1 MNNQASV
8 PLLVNPDE
16 SYPKPSL
23 LRHWTVPILLN
34 VAVAVAVFAVLEGGV
49 RYVVA
54 GVLIVGGLV
63 TARTYWVS
71 GQLATGSISLLD
83 GRVQEG
89 RWQLAGLANVVSP
102 RKWVTFDGGGVLTLT
117 RTGHEGARAYIV
129 SDGRS
134 STGFRSAV
142 DWDQQNA
149 PALIEAAREHGY
161 TVRFE
166 E

>member
-1 MNNQASV
+1 MNNQDSV
-8 PLLVNPDE
+8 PLLVNPRD
-16 SYPKPSL
+16 SFPKPSL
-23 LRHWTVPILLN
+23 LRHWTVPILIN
-34 VAVAVAVFAVLEGGV
+34 IAIAVAVFSVMEGAF

-54 GVLIVGGLV
+54 AILVLGGLV
-63 TARTYWVS
+63 AGRTYWVS
-71 GQLATGSISLLD
+71 GELATGRISLLD
-83 GRVQEG
+83 GRDLEG
-89 RWQLAGLANVVSP
+89 KWQLAGLANVISP

-117 RTGHEGARAYIV
+117 RTGGEGARAYIV

-142 DWDQQNA
+142 DWDAENA
-149 PALIEAAREHGY
+149 PALIDSARERGY